1 MELPTSIVKNS
12 NNKRRIE
19 HFDRKKLRDSIIA
32 ACLSVHT
39 PEGQAEITAD
49 AVCNAV
55 IAWLQNHP
63 EVTSHDIRTIAA
75 KYLKKYHPEA
85 AYLYEQHHITI

>member
-1 MELPTSIVKNS
+1 MNIIKN
-12 NNKRRIE
+12 NGKRQTE
-19 HFDRKKLRDSIIA
+19 HFDRKKLHASVVA
-32 ACLSVHT
+32 ACLSVNT
-39 PEGQAEITAD
+39 PEGQSEATAH
-49 AVCNAV
+49 AVCDTV

-75 KYLKKYHPEA
+75 KHLKVYNPEA

>member
-1 MELPTSIVKNS
+1 MNIIKN
-12 NNKRRIE
+12 NGKRQIE
-19 HFDRKKLRDSIIA
+19 HFDRKKLHTSVVA
-32 ACLSVHT
+32 ACLSVNT
-39 PEGQAEITAD
+39 PEGQSETTAH
-49 AVCNAV
+49 AVCDTV

-75 KYLKKYHPEA
+75 KHLKIYNPEA